1 MSAQDS
7 PADASSATAPT
18 TTSAP
23 TRGSERGRR
32 PFRGRGGSSMR
43 GRGRGGGHSGH
54 QRSTSDDN
62 AGTESANAASAVIDD
77 DSQELRSLRAKYSE
91 QLPQVKAVFSD
102 WTDEDIL
109 NVLAESSGAVE
120 VAVSRIADGAF
131 DRMEYRCFRWTP
143 LTTHD

>member
-1 MSAQDS
+1 
-7 PADASSATAPT
+7 
-18 TTSAP
+18 
-23 TRGSERGRR
+23 
-32 PFRGRGGSSMR
+32 MR